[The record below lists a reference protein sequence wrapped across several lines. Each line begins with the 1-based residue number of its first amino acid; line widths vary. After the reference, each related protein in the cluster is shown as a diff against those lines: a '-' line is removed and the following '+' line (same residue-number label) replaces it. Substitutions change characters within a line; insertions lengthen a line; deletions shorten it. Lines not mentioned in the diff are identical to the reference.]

1 MEIMNSL
8 PPYLAENYEKLK
20 IKINE
25 RLLDFSKVP
34 ENEYFYELCYC
45 LCTPQSSAVSAAKAV
60 ERLKVLDFLTKQF
73 NPVEI
78 LMNPRHYIR
87 FHNTKSNRLLLI
99 FSYFDDLLRV
109 LSSGLSASDKRLW
122 LLENVNGF
130 GLKECSHFLRNIG
143 YRNLAILDRH
153 VLKHLVFCDV
163 LKEVPKI
170 SGTKKYFEIEMMF
183 KQFSNRVNI
192 SVDELDLL
200 FWSYETGKILK

>member
-1 MEIMNSL
+1 
-8 PPYLAENYEKLK
+8 
-20 IKINE
+20 
-25 RLLDFSKVP
+25 
-34 ENEYFYELCYC
+34 
-45 LCTPQSSAVSAAKAV
+45 
-60 ERLKVLDFLTKQF
+60 
-73 NPVEI
+73 
-78 LMNPRHYIR
+78 
-87 FHNTKSNRLLLI
+87 
-99 FSYFDDLLRV
+99 
-109 LSSGLSASDKRLW
+109 LSASDKRLW